1 MNVIGKKILSEFS
14 ARHANVR
21 EQLNAWLNEDEE
33 ANLEAR
39 LQDIKQR
46 YASAS
51 FLADNIVVFNI
62 KGNDYRL
69 VAKIDYKNQIVLI
82 KKIGTHP
89 EYSRWKL

>member
-14 ARHANVR
+14 ARHADVR
-21 EQLNAWLNEDEE
+21 ERLNAWLNEAEE
-33 ANLEAR
+33 ANWKR
-39 LQDIKQR
+39 SQDIKQR

-69 VAKIDYKNQIVLI
+69 VVKIDYKNQIVLI
-82 KKIGTHP
+82 KKIGTHA

>member
-1 MNVIGKKILSEFS
+1 MNVIGTKILSEFS
-14 ARHANVR
+14 GRHADVR
-21 EQLNAWLNEDEE
+21 GQLSAWLYEAEE
-33 ANLEAR
+33 ANWKR
-39 LQDIKQR
+39 SQDIKQR

-69 VAKIDYKNQIVLI
+69 VVKIDYKNQIVLI
-82 KKIGTHP
+82 KKIGTHA

>member
-14 ARHANVR
+14 ARHADVR
-21 EQLNAWLNEDEE
+21 ERLSAWLNEAEE
-33 ANLEAR
+33 ANWKR
-39 LQDIKQR
+39 SQDIKQR

-82 KKIGTHP
+82 KKIGTHA

>member
-1 MNVIGKKILSEFS
+1 MNVAGKKTLSEFS
-14 ARHANVR
+14 NHHSDARG
-21 EQLNAWLNEDEE
+21 QLSAWLKEAEE
-33 ANLEAR
+33 ADWKR
-39 LQDIKQR
+39 SQDIKQR

-69 VAKIDYKNQIVLI
+69 VAKIDYRNQKVLI
-82 KKIGTHP
+82 KKIGTHA

>member
-14 ARHANVR
+14 SSHADVR
-21 EQLNAWLNEDEE
+21 GQLSAWLCEAEE
-33 ANLEAR
+33 AEWKR
-39 LQDIKQR
+39 SQDIEQK
-46 YASAS
+46 YARAS
-51 FLADNIVVFNI
+51 FLANNRVVFRI

-82 KKIGTHP
+82 KKIGTHA

>member
-1 MNVIGKKILSEFS
+1 MNVIGKKTLSEFS
-14 ARHANVR
+14 NHHADVR
-21 EQLNAWLNEDEE
+21 ERLNAWLYEAEE
-33 ANLEAR
+33 ANWKR
-39 LQDIKQR
+39 SQDIKQR
-46 YASAS
+46 HASAS

-82 KKIGTHP
+82 KKIGTHA